1 MFEQFL
7 FGIMANIKLVMD
19 TRRAGKDGKYPIR
32 ISITKSRSVVYIGT
46 GVNLSKKEWNPAKGM
61 CINYALK
68 TLVNQ
73 RLQQKLLHAQSVDF
87 SAQLKEGYEKLSA
100 SDIKKL
106 MCPDAKDSDEG
117 DFDKYF
123 VKVADLKSPSTRSVY
138 LQTRSRLKAY
148 LGDSLVKVNFTD
160 ITPAWLSGFD
170 NYLAKTAPSANA
182 RSIHLRNIRA
192 VFNAAINDDLI
203 SCYPF
208 RKFKIKSTPTMKRS
222 LSVDQ
227 LRLLFDYPCQ
237 EYQRRHIDI
246 FKLVF
251 MLRGINMADL
261 ARLKAIEDGR
271 VNYIRMKT
279 HKLYSVKVEP
289 EALEIIAK
297 YRGQEWLLDILDRY
311 GKHQDY
317 TKRCNRSLQAIG
329 EVRTLPG
336 RGGKKDITPS
346 FPGLTLYWA
355 RHTWATIAS
364 SLDIPKEVI
373 AAGLGH
379 GSDSVTDIYINFD
392 ESKVDRANRM
402 ILDWVL
408 YSKKNQWHG

>member
-1 MFEQFL
+1 
-7 FGIMANIKLVMD
+7 MD
-19 TRRAGKDGKYPIR
+19 GRRMNKDGTYPIK
-32 ISITKSRSVVYIGT
+32 ISISKHQTTVYIGT
-46 GVNLSKKEWNPAKGM
+46 GVNLSKKEWNPAKGV

-87 SAQLKEGYEKLSA
+87 SAQLNDGYEKLTA
-100 SDIKKL
+100 SEIKK
-106 MCPDAKDSDEG
+106 MICPDEKISDEG

-123 VKVADLKSPSTRSVY
+123 VKVAESKSESTKAIY
-138 LQTRSRLKAY
+138 LHTRSRLRSY
-148 LGDSLVKVNFTD
+148 LGESLEKVNFAD
-160 ITPAWLSGFD
+160 ITPAWLSDFD
-170 NYLAKTAPSANA
+170 NYLALTAPSANA

-192 VFNAAINDDLI
+192 VFNAAINDELI

-222 LSVDQ
+222 LSVNQ
-227 LRLLFDYPCQ
+227 LRSLFEYPCQ

-289 EALEIIAK
+289 EALEIIEK

-329 EVRTLPG
+329 EVRTLRG
-336 RGGKKDITPS
+336 RGGKKEITPA

-408 YSKKNQWHG
+408 YSKKTQWHG